1 MSIYEWSDLLSRWEQ
16 GKLTVEQMLGQVVLR
31 LQNAEG
37 AAHGNKRE
45 LAQLSKQVTGLSQRL
60 DAVEQQLEA

>member
-1 MSIYEWSDLLSRWEQ
+1 MSIYEWSELL
-16 GKLTVEQMLGQVVLR
+16 KLWNQEKLSVEQAMGQVFLR

-45 LAQLSKQVTGLSQRL
+45 LAQLTQQVAVLAQRL
-60 DAVEQQLEA
+60 DAQEQP

>member
-1 MSIYEWSDLLSRWEQ
+1 MSIYDWSELL
-16 GKLTVEQMLGQVVLR
+16 KLWHQEKLSVEQAMGQVFLR

-45 LAQLSKQVTGLSQRL
+45 LEQLSKQLTRLSQRL
-60 DAVEQQLEA
+60 DALEQRLM